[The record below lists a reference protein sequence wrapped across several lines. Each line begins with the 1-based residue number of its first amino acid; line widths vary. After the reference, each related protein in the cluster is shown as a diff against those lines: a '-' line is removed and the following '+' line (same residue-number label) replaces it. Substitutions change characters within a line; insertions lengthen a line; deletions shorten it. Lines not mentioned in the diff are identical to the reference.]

1 MEHSVSRESEWNVF
15 QVLTVT
21 KVGHQLLCSV
31 LGFYT
36 ASLPGL
42 RLPVPCMISK
52 L

>member
-1 MEHSVSRESEWNVF
+1 MEHNVSRESEWNVF

-36 ASLPGL
+36 AIAC
-42 RLPVPCMISK
+42 PVSDCQFRV
-52 L
+52 